1 LTDTTV
7 QQIRPFLRDHVY
19 AGRSLLFLEE
29 TESTNL
35 FLLKNKKL
43 LSMPGLVVQAGRQ
56 TKGIGRR
63 SRSWCGGAAE
73 HLFCSFVIMPP
84 SSVTF
89 LPSMTLLCGL
99 AVFRCLRDLGVR
111 DVVIKWPNDILIKG
125 KKVSGILCHASFFH
139 KTPVVVAGIGINV
152 KGSASQFPGH
162 LRKKAGTLEDFGIF
176 TTPSTLLVDLSRQLE
191 KILVTTEKSGLQD
204 LIDEWKKNALCT
216 GYSIAFNSVV
226 EGATKG
232 IIKDLDQM
240 GRLIVRDLKGGIHI
254 VDSGDIDH
262 DYSQ

>member
-1 LTDTTV
+1 MTDTT
-7 QQIRPFLRDHVY
+7 INKIKPFLRDHVY
-19 AGRSLLFLEE
+19 AGRSLLFLKE

-43 LSMPGLVVQAGRQ
+43 LSMPGLVVRAGRQ
-56 TKGIGRR
+56 TKGIGQR
-63 SRSWCGGAAE
+63 SRRWCGGAYE

-99 AVFRCLRDLGVR
+99 AVFRCLRNFGVKN
-111 DVVIKWPNDILIKG
+111 VVIKWPNDILING
-125 KKVSGILCHASFFH
+125 KKVCGILCHANFFH
-139 KTPVVVAGIGINV
+139 KAPVVVAGIGINV
-152 KGSASQFPGH
+152 KGSASQFPIH

-176 TTPSTLLVDLSRQLE
+176 TTPSTLLIHLSKELE
-191 KILVTTEKSGLQD
+191 KVLVKTEKIGVGN
-204 LIDEWKKNALCT
+204 LINEWKKNALCI
-216 GYSIAFNSVV
+216 GYPITFDSV
-226 EGATKG
+226 EGAKKG

-240 GRLIVRDLKGGIHI
+240 GRLIVCDLKGGIHI

-262 DYSQ
+262 DYCE